1 MIEDKKI
8 AGIYIRVST
17 EDQAREGF
25 SLGEQKIKLEDL
37 CRYRGYKIYKVYE
50 DAGISA
56 KDTNRPAFQSMI
68 EDMKNQKIN
77 VIVSYKLDRLTRSVA
92 DLEKLIKEFDKYNC
106 ILECA
111 LDDINTDTANGKFFV
126 RMLTVLSQLEI
137 ERTSERTKFG
147 MVGAIKS
154 GHIPGVTPM
163 GYKRDNKRL
172 VIDELTRDIIIQIF
186 KLYSTGYSYQKIATK
201 LNLEKTLNRN
211 WRDCMIMKVIDNVI
225 YRGDYVDGKTIGR
238 PVLYEDVVEPLITKD
253 LWYECQS
260 QKGKNSRNYTRDVIY
275 LFLQKIK
282 CPKCGRIMAGKAPGA
297 KKKHKYIYYKCFD
310 CNDYVRE
317 DYLEMK
323 LVPLIMQLTE
333 FDSLIKNQFA
343 TVLLNKLENPVPK
356 IEKDVQTLKNK
367 KDRLKQAYLSEV
379 INLEEFNEESKVIE
393 SNIKNLQDKLKQEEI
408 NEKIDFSYESIMI
421 CRDIRRLEWIKN
433 NDTFGLS
440 PLYEYNKMSKL
451 EKQNMF
457 MRYIDSIEYEGEGK
471 DLTIKK
477 VNFRSSF
484 VNEYNDCI
492 QKGMFDELCNI
503 QLENG
508 RFLIFCSNEKTH
520 ENAINYVNKLK
531 ELYDVDYIEFDV
543 INTEKGQLF
552 DIKPEDVKNGYRAI
566 KMIPIKQ
573 ENRLENIQKNKL
585 GLLTI
590 PQKLE

>member
-1 MIEDKKI
+1 LIEDKKI

-37 CRYRGYKIYKVYE
+37 CKYRGYKVYKIYE

-56 KDTNRPAFQSMI
+56 KDTNRPAFQEMI

-77 VIVSYKLDRLTRSVA
+77 VIVAYKLDRLTRSVA

-106 ILECA
+106 TLECA

-147 MVGAIKS
+147 MIGAIKS
-154 GHIPGVTPM
+154 GHIPGITPI
-163 GYKRDNKRL
+163 GYERDNKRL
-172 VIDELTRDIIIQIF
+172 VIDETTKNVIIKIF
-186 KLYSTGYSYQKIATK
+186 ELYSTGYSYQKIATK
-201 LNLEKTLNRN
+201 FNQEKILNKK
-211 WRDCMIMKVIDNVI
+211 WRDGMIMKVIDNVI
-225 YRGDYVDGKTIGR
+225 YRGDYIDGKTIGK

-297 KKKHKYIYYKCFD
+297 KKKHRYIYYKCFD

-317 DYLEMK
+317 DYLETK

-343 TVLLNKLENPVPK
+343 TVLSNKLDNPIPRIGK
-356 IEKDVQTLKNK
+356 EIQTLKNK
-367 KDRLKQAYLSEV
+367 KDRLKQAYLNEV
-379 INLEEFNEESKVIE
+379 INLTEFDDESKIID
-393 SNIKNLQDKLKQEEI
+393 SNIKNLETKLKQEEL

-421 CRDIRRLEWIKN
+421 CRDIRRFEWIKN
-433 NDTFGLS
+433 NDVLGLS
-440 PLYEYNKMSKL
+440 PLHEY
-451 EKQNMF
+451 
-457 MRYIDSIEYEGEGK
+457 D
-471 DLTIKK
+471 
-477 VNFRSSF
+477 
-484 VNEYNDCI
+484 
-492 QKGMFDELCNI
+492 
-503 QLENG
+503 
-508 RFLIFCSNEKTH
+508 
-520 ENAINYVNKLK
+520 
-531 ELYDVDYIEFDV
+531 
-543 INTEKGQLF
+543 
-552 DIKPEDVKNGYRAI
+552 
-566 KMIPIKQ
+566 
-573 ENRLENIQKNKL
+573 
-585 GLLTI
+585 
-590 PQKLE
+590 